1 MVQPCVAMKIL
12 QCNEGTATNQSRSGS
27 EGHRFETWR
36 HPGFSLRHVLTLKS
50 THPLLIFIHNLNS
63 CVRCIGWQ
71 YICFTGERCYV
82 SSTNKR
88 SIRVAAT
95 FIIVFKWIEV
105 SRRKFYLRQRRR
117 TGGPRGRQTRSW
129 RGRCCPAAPRPA
141 AGRQPRLPI
150 PPGLPSCWK
159 WRPGFSYLGKTKT
172 NFFLTLKA
180 DSSLRSGFQCS
191 AFLLIGFINW
201 GLSYELLDSL
211 GCQYQASK
219 LLDDVGKFMLGKP
232 PLPGS
237 LSYQYFFNPNHA

>member
-1 MVQPCVAMKIL
+1 MLKRVMWKYSQSCHDLWRQMFSSEWSNRVEPWKSWKEV
-12 QCNEGTATNQSRSGS
+12 TAANQSRFGS
-27 EGHRFETWR
+27 EGHRFKTWCQ
-36 HPGFSLRHVLTLKS
+36 PDFSLRHVLTLKS

-159 WRPGFSYLGKTKT
+159 WRPGFSYLGKAKT
-172 NFFLTLKA
+172 IL
-180 DSSLRSGFQCS
+180 
-191 AFLLIGFINW
+191 FLL
-201 GLSYELLDSL
+201 
-211 GCQYQASK
+211 SK
-219 LLDDVGKFMLGKP
+219 P
-232 PLPGS
+232 S
-237 LSYQYFFNPNHA
+237 LSYSLVFNVAHFYY